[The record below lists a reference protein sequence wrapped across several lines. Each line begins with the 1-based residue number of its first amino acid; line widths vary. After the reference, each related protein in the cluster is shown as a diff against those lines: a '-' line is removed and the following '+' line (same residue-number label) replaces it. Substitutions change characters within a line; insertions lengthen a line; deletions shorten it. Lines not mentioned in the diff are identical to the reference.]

1 MLSIKHKSQAFIAL
15 QDYYVDV
22 TFVELDEF
30 GGFVGKG
37 SELSNK
43 RQELNSGVSIFQSP
57 LELS

>member
-1 MLSIKHKSQAFIAL
+1 MLSIKHKNQAFTAL